1 MLLFRSW
8 KTRLVSVCLENRI
21 AVYSPHTS
29 WDNNRG
35 SIGDWLAHALPHTKS
50 EIILPSP
57 EDSNI
62 GSGRIANVVADT
74 PITLADSIERVK
86 KHTGVKT
93 VQVAIGV
100 NSSLRTEIKS
110 FAVCPGS
117 GGSVLYGVLA
127 DLYIS
132 GMMGILRYG
141 NTIKIVKKYALTL
154 NYLFHR

>member
-1 MLLFRSW
+1 MIANCRSW

-21 AVYSPHTS
+21 ALYSPHTS

-35 SIGDWLAHALPHTKS
+35 AIGDWLARALPHKES
-50 EIILPSP
+50 QIILPSAGN
-57 EDSNI
+57 SNI
-62 GSGRIANVVADT
+62 GCGRVAKVESST

-86 KHTGVKT
+86 RHTGIKT

-100 NSSLRTEIKS
+100 GMTLDSTVNS

-117 GGSVLYGVLA
+117 GSSVLKGVQA

-132 GMMGILRYG
+132 GKSTFFE
-141 NTIKIVKKYALTL
+141 N
-154 NYLFHR
+154 